1 MRDTVDEIVEGI
13 QTFRL
18 EGRSHTPH
26 LRPAE
31 HQVGRPLSPPP
42 PKRDVAGAPLRD
54 PSPVSELLWPV
65 IRQIQNGALG

>member
-13 QTFRL
+13 QAFRL

-31 HQVGRPLSPPP
+31 HQVGRPLS
-42 PKRDVAGAPLRD
+42 LRHQ
-54 PSPVSELLWPV
+54 S
-65 IRQIQNGALG
+65 AM